1 MKLSKKWLKD
11 YYDYS
16 VSDKEF
22 ADNMTMTGSKV
33 EGIEIEGAMLSNIVV
48 GQVITVEPHSNSDH
62 LFVCSVNV
70 GGNKNIQIVTGAQN
84 VCAGDFVPV
93 ALDNSTIHGG
103 KTIKKGEIRG
113 VESNGM
119 LCSLAELGLTVMDFP
134 YSISDGIFILGEDC
148 VKTPGMDIRESIGL
162 DDTVFE
168 FEITSNRPDCL
179 SVIGLAREA
188 SASFGDLLQIDE
200 PVTPSGKG
208 NINNLLEVSISDSGK
223 CYRYIG
229 AVVENVKVEPS
240 PRWLRERLRASG
252 VRPINNI
259 VDITNYVMLEYG
271 QPMHAFDINLVEN
284 RKIIVRTAAQG
295 EKIVTLDGIE
305 RSLTPDMLVIAD
317 SNKPIAIA
325 GVMGGE
331 FSGILENTTT
341 VVFES
346 ASFNGANVRS
356 TAKKL
361 GMRTESSSRFEKQ
374 LDPNACI
381 KAMNRALE
389 LVKVLGAGE
398 IITGLADCY
407 PLPKTCTEIPFNTD
421 WINEFIGINL
431 SYSQQENYLN
441 LLGFSVEN
449 GNVIV
454 PTFRQ
459 DIEHLADLSEEI
471 ARLYGY
477 ENIPNRELTGI
488 ADGRLTQM
496 QSFEVLV
503 SDTLLSCGYT
513 EVQTYSFYSPKCL
526 DKILL
531 PEDSEL
537 RNYVK
542 ILNPLGEDTGIMRTT
557 ALPSMLEVLA
567 YNFKHKNTAAKLF
580 EIATEYHP
588 VSEEELPDENP
599 KLIIGAY
606 GHENGYLM
614 LKGCI
619 EELFD
624 VLGIINFSFS
634 ADNSNISYHPSRCAL
649 ISVDGDNVGLIGEI
663 NPLVSDNYEVNTRF
677 YVAEL
682 DMELLFKA
690 KNLLKLYTPMP
701 KFPPVDRDLSLLCD
715 KNTPVQK
722 LKELISEAVGEL
734 MESIE
739 LFDIYEGKQIPA
751 DKKSVA
757 FSLRLRSAQ
766 KTLTDEEADA
776 LMNNAIK
783 TLSSHGITIRT

>member
-1 MKLSKKWLKD
+1 
-11 YYDYS
+11 
-16 VSDKEF
+16 
-22 ADNMTMTGSKV
+22 
-33 EGIEIEGAMLSNIVV
+33 
-48 GQVITVEPHSNSDH
+48 
-62 LFVCSVNV
+62 
-70 GGNKNIQIVTGAQN
+70 
-84 VCAGDFVPV
+84 
-93 ALDNSTIHGG
+93 
-103 KTIKKGEIRG
+103 
-113 VESNGM
+113 
-119 LCSLAELGLTVMDFP
+119 
-134 YSISDGIFILGEDC
+134 
-148 VKTPGMDIRESIGL
+148 
-162 DDTVFE
+162 
-168 FEITSNRPDCL
+168 
-179 SVIGLAREA
+179 
-188 SASFGDLLQIDE
+188 
-200 PVTPSGKG
+200 
-208 NINNLLEVSISDSGK
+208 
-223 CYRYIG
+223 
-229 AVVENVKVEPS
+229 
-240 PRWLRERLRASG
+240 
-252 VRPINNI
+252 
-259 VDITNYVMLEYG
+259 MLEYG

-305 RSLTPDMLVIAD
+305 RCLTPDMLVIAD

-361 GMRTESSSRFEKQ
+361 GMRTESSSRFENSF
-374 LDPNACI
+374 DPNACI

-421 WINEFIGINL
+421 WINEFIGIDL

-513 EVQTYSFYSPKCL
+513 EVQTYSFYSPKSL

-567 YNFKHKNTAAKLF
+567 YNFKHKNTAAKL
-580 EIATEYHP
+580 
-588 VSEEELPDENP
+588 
-599 KLIIGAY
+599 
-606 GHENGYLM
+606 
-614 LKGCI
+614 LK
-619 EELFD
+619 
-624 VLGIINFSFS
+624 
-634 ADNSNISYHPSRCAL
+634 
-649 ISVDGDNVGLIGEI
+649 
-663 NPLVSDNYEVNTRF
+663 
-677 YVAEL
+677 
-682 DMELLFKA
+682 
-690 KNLLKLYTPMP
+690 
-701 KFPPVDRDLSLLCD
+701 
-715 KNTPVQK
+715 
-722 LKELISEAVGEL
+722 
-734 MESIE
+734 
-739 LFDIYEGKQIPA
+739 
-751 DKKSVA
+751 
-757 FSLRLRSAQ
+757 
-766 KTLTDEEADA
+766 
-776 LMNNAIK
+776 
-783 TLSSHGITIRT
+783 